1 MKNDLFYTQ
10 VKENNLNKPV
20 ISKFE
25 RYSRNNSDFQIYI
38 ITSPLGER
46 YSYNYEEN
54 ALLILIPSHKI
65 IFIDLAGD
73 EDSFEDY
80 VEDVVQDLNSI
91 SDKYKYMEYIGRAR
105 KWKSEI
111 VEKIVYDEKKFDI
124 SKLLR
129 ETKLQGDIAR
139 KADLLISLLTG
150 SINDIAE
157 LLKSSADFNRFP
169 FIRIFYGNNQLF
181 MLGKINAG
189 TQKCFV

>member
-25 RYSRNNSDFQIYI
+25 RYSRNNSDFQVYI

-124 SKLLR
+124 NKLLR

-150 SINDIAE
+150 SINDIE
-157 LLKSSADFNRFP
+157 
-169 FIRIFYGNNQLF
+169 
-181 MLGKINAG
+181 KII
-189 TQKCFV
+189 VS